1 MKILQLFLR
10 PSEKSPQ
17 RPPPNEDRSSMA
29 DLVRLLEAH
38 APKKEQRWRNGT
50 GRRAFSIKCSN
61 LERGESMKDPV
72 GIFGCWRG
80 FQFRGWPPVYSPK

>member
-1 MKILQLFLR
+1 MGMRRLTLSNSIERHMKILQLFFR

-38 APKKEQRWRNGT
+38 APKKEQR
-50 GRRAFSIKCSN
+50 
-61 LERGESMKDPV
+61 
-72 GIFGCWRG
+72 
-80 FQFRGWPPVYSPK
+80 